1 MASSFLGFTVGKP
14 QVWLYS
20 LMGEAPPSQS
30 LKLSCLHCEGKKD
43 YLKRMKQRWNYGSLE
58 DSSQTKKT
66 EIERLI
72 VACRWLPVFRD
83 DSIRPACWTTNTKPR
98 IDLVEE
104 EPIPTPKFR
113 RHAAIFE
120 FWFIRHW
127 DVTFSSDASAV
138 EVLVQ
143 QNRSVCPWKRG
154 FRKNHLKL
162 CKTIFLVSWKLLFM
176 GRHGNAC
183 RMVVYQ
189 RIHGP

>member
-1 MASSFLGFTVGKP
+1 
-14 QVWLYS
+14 
-20 LMGEAPPSQS
+20 
-30 LKLSCLHCEGKKD
+30 
-43 YLKRMKQRWNYGSLE
+43 MKQRWNYGSLE

-72 VACRWLPVFRD
+72 GVFGTEQFRSSTNGQEGLLPVFRD

-143 QNRSVCPWKRG
+143 QNRSVCPWKIS
-154 FRKNHLKL
+154 FRKNHGDAKRTWKSWPEALQN
-162 CKTIFLVSWKLLFM
+162 KTFGQLEVTF
-176 GRHGNAC
+176 
-183 RMVVYQ
+183 
-189 RIHGP
+189 HGPTWKRI